1 MKTIL
6 AALAVVALASTA
18 DAQGIYMANG
28 RATPSVIVGADGK
41 VWPVIPTPCQGEPCP
56 VVLAPPR
63 ARGNNGYL
71 TCSIARYC
79 LRQDG
84 GGWVPPSEC
93 ANGRADAAI
102 AAPRASSGVA
112 SGTTC

>member
-56 VVLAPPR
+56 VVLAPPL

-84 GGWVPPSEC
+84 GGWVPP
-93 ANGRADAAI
+93 R
-102 AAPRASSGVA
+102 
-112 SGTTC
+112 